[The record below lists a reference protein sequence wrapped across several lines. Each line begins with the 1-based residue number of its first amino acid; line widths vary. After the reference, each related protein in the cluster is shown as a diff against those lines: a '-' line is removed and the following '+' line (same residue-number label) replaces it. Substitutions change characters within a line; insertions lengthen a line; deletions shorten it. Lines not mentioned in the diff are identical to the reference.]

1 MSNNWTPRVLILGPG
16 GYKGFDM
23 LGFLSPLDDIG
34 MLKSIDTICGVSVG
48 AIIALLYI
56 VGYTIKEIINEAIIL
71 DVYNDISNFN
81 INLAINNLGLLS
93 NEKIKTRLT
102 NLVFDKLTTIPS
114 LKDLYTLTNKSFITI
129 SLNTTDQECIIM
141 NPFTHPNVSCV
152 DACMY
157 SINIPFIFYQLY
169 YNNKVMIDG
178 AFANPYPINYF
189 DDGNT
194 DILGIYVSH
203 NKNNKNNKKST
214 NDIITLINKGVSPP
228 YSVFHPEMLTNPTDL
243 SNKEFSPH
251 YLNNNLDGI
260 GVFELFDKIINYL
273 LELIKNLYINN
284 SSIRCRNVEL
294 TTTLDTMI
302 KCSITIN
309 EKSQM
314 LVNGYNECQYFI
326 KNINSPKYL
335 KSTNKNLYTYP
346 K

>member
-1 MSNNWTPRVLILGPG
+1 MSNNWKPRVLILGPG

-48 AIIALLYI
+48 SIIALLYI

-81 INLAINNLGLLS
+81 INLAINNIGLLS

-102 NLVFDKLTTIPS
+102 NLVFDKLNTIPS

-129 SLNTTDQECIIM
+129 SLNTTDQKCVIM
-141 NPFTHPNVSCV
+141 DPFTHPNVSCV

-157 SINIPFIFYQLY
+157 SINVPFIFYQLY

-203 NKNNKNNKKST
+203 NKNNNKKST
-214 NDIITLINKGVSPP
+214 NDIITLITNPSDLSNNGVSPS
-228 YSVFHPEMLTNPTDL
+228 YSVFHPEMLSNPTDL
-243 SNKEFSPH
+243 SN
-251 YLNNNLDGI
+251 NNLNGI
-260 GVFELFDKIINYL
+260 GVFDFFDKIVNYL
-273 LELIKNLYINN
+273 LELIKTLYINN

-302 KCSITIN
+302 KCSLTIN

-346 K
+346 TWIAK